1 MAQKKLT
8 LKWSDW
14 PEEILVRDGENY
26 SGLSLTLSRK
36 PGQPDL
42 AAVLYQGQESGNLNE
57 LFSGMLL
64 IQMGCGANI
73 LPGWINLDLPQYD
86 ITRPPALGGRV
97 RGRLFSGTRIE
108 HVLPAEAYGFF
119 MEAWRTL
126 KPGGVLRLAFPD
138 LLRIAK
144 QSTPEYISFL
154 QKKSGETAP
163 PRKCRPQYYCEPPSQ
178 SHLDNRHHGCRSQIP
193 GV

>member
-1 MAQKKLT
+1 
-8 LKWSDW
+8 
-14 PEEILVRDGENY
+14 
-26 SGLSLTLSRK
+26 
-36 PGQPDL
+36 
-42 AAVLYQGQESGNLNE
+42 
-57 LFSGMLL
+57 MLL

-86 ITRPPALGGRV
+86 ITRPLPWEDECVDAYFLEHV
-97 RGRLFSGTRIE
+97 IE

-163 PRKCRPQYYCEPPSQ
+163 REVPSAI
-178 SHLDNRHHGCRSQIP
+178 LL
-193 GV
+193 

>member
-1 MAQKKLT
+1 MT

-86 ITRPPALGGRV
+86 ITRPLPWEDECVDAYFLEHV
-97 RGRLFSGTRIE
+97 IE
-108 HVLPAEAYGFF
+108 HVLPAGSIWLFH
-119 MEAWRTL
+119 
-126 KPGGVLRLAFPD
+126 GGMAHP
-138 LLRIAK
+138 
-144 QSTPEYISFL
+144 
-154 QKKSGETAP
+154 
-163 PRKCRPQYYCEPPSQ
+163 
-178 SHLDNRHHGCRSQIP
+178 
-193 GV
+193 